1 MERRAIGNMEEEL
14 SRTCMDTP
22 ARSLKGKTLGRFSA
36 ICVARSVET
45 GPTCLSMW
53 RVSTFQEVMSISV
66 TSVVRSLTPNKS
78 GACIARVFTLARSQS
93 ECWCELHNEN
103 LLVLE
108 CNNLPLIQSSE
119 TGVYQPPKR
128 AKRAGGY
135 VFLSRGAKWSHFS
148 GLLVTID
155 FDDSFDT
162 KVWSVDQ

>member
-1 MERRAIGNMEEEL
+1 
-14 SRTCMDTP
+14 MDTP

-66 TSVVRSLTPNKS
+66 TGVVRSLTPNKS

-108 CNNLPLIQSSE
+108 FNNLPLIQNLNILVIVKASFMLDFSL
-119 TGVYQPPKR
+119 KFFR
-128 AKRAGGY
+128 RIFCSA
-135 VFLSRGAKWSHFS
+135 LSAAC
-148 GLLVTID
+148 LI
-155 FDDSFDT
+155 
-162 KVWSVDQ
+162 